1 MRNSV
6 AKKKEKKLLPGPA
19 YLRRPE
25 LFVKMEQLAE
35 QIAAAGFL
43 DWLALLTSLAY
54 VWLAA
59 RDNNWCWLF
68 AAVSTAVW
76 AWQSFFE
83 YNLVSDGLLQ
93 VFYFAMAGVGIW
105 RWREKERGHEKEKG
119 HATPLPIT
127 SMSFKEHLFTV
138 LGGLVGGLGLGYFFS
153 NTLEAAATYPDA
165 ITTVFSIITT
175 FLLIG
180 RRLEN
185 WLYWI
190 VIDAVYVWIYAGTG
204 AVLFAAMMII
214 NIGVAS
220 YGFFQWRNGVLP
232 NDQAIGGAPYK

>member
-1 MRNSV
+1 
-6 AKKKEKKLLPGPA
+6 
-19 YLRRPE
+19 
-25 LFVKMEQLAE
+25 MEQLVD

-43 DWLALLTSLAY
+43 DWLALLTSLTY

-93 VFYFAMAGVGIW
+93 VFYFVMAGVGLW
-105 RWREKERGHEKEKG
+105 RWRNKEAGDERKKG
-119 HATPLPIT
+119 STDPLPIK
-127 SMSFKEHLFTV
+127 SMSIKEHLFTV
-138 LGGLVGGLGLGYFFS
+138 LGGLIGGLGLGYFFS
-153 NTLEAAATYPDA
+153 QTLVAAATYPDA

-204 AVLFAAMMII
+204 AILFAAMMII
-214 NIGVAS
+214 NIGMAN
-220 YGFFQWRNGVLP
+220 YGFVQWRKRVRRTEQTVG
-232 NDQAIGGAPYK
+232 

>member
-1 MRNSV
+1 M
-6 AKKKEKKLLPGPA
+6 KELLD
-19 YLRRPE
+19 
-25 LFVKMEQLAE
+25 

-68 AAVSTAVW
+68 AAISTAVW

-83 YNLVSDGLLQ
+83 YHLVSDGLLQ
-93 VFYFAMAGVGIW
+93 VFYFVMAGVGIW
-105 RWREKERGHEKEKG
+105 RWRGMKKSRQKKIDAGTLDELIIPERGLG
-119 HATPLPIT
+119 NIV
-127 SMSFKEHLFTV
+127 SMSVREHLLTI
-138 LGGLVGGLGLGYFFS
+138 LGGLIGGLGLGYFFS
-153 NTLEAAATYPDA
+153 QTLVAAATYPDA
-165 ITTVFSIITT
+165 ITTVFSVITT

-190 VIDAVYVWIYAGTG
+190 VIDVVYVWIYAGTG
-204 AVLFAAMMII
+204 AILFAMMMII
-214 NIGVAS
+214 NVGMAI
-220 YGFFQWRNGVLP
+220 YGYQRWRQEAGQP
-232 NDQAIGGAPYK
+232 NLL

>member
-1 MRNSV
+1 
-6 AKKKEKKLLPGPA
+6 
-19 YLRRPE
+19 
-25 LFVKMEQLAE
+25 MEQLVD

-68 AAVSTAVW
+68 AGVSTAVW

-93 VFYFAMAGVGIW
+93 VFYFVMAGVGIW
-105 RWREKERGHEKEKG
+105 QWRGTKREGSPRKGIDAGTLDELIVPERRTGS
-119 HATPLPIT
+119 IVR
-127 SMSFKEHLFTV
+127 MSIKEHLFTI
-138 LGGLVGGLGLGYFFS
+138 LGGLIGGLGLGYFFS
-153 NTLEAAATYPDA
+153 QTLVAAATYPDA
-165 ITTVFSIITT
+165 ITTVFSVITT

-190 VIDAVYVWIYAGTG
+190 VIDAAYVWIYAGTG
-204 AVLFAAMMII
+204 AILFAAMMII
-214 NIGVAS
+214 NIGMAG
-220 YGFFQWRNGVLP
+220 YGFSQWRKGVRLI
-232 NDQAIGGAPYK
+232 DQMTD

>member
-1 MRNSV
+1 
-6 AKKKEKKLLPGPA
+6 
-19 YLRRPE
+19 
-25 LFVKMEQLAE
+25 MEQLVE
-35 QIAAAGFL
+35 QIAAAGLL

-68 AAVSTAVW
+68 AAVSTATW

-93 VFYFAMAGVGIW
+93 VFYFVMAGVGIW
-105 RWREKERGHEKEKG
+105 RWSGKG
-119 HATPLPIT
+119 GGETEALPIT
-127 SMSFKEHLFTV
+127 RMSFREHLTTI
-138 LGGLVGGLGLGYFFS
+138 LGGLLGGTALGYFFS

-165 ITTVFSIITT
+165 ITTVFSVITT

-190 VIDAVYVWIYAGTG
+190 VIDAVYVFIYAGTG
-204 AVLFAAMMII
+204 AILFAAMMII
-214 NIGVAS
+214 NIGMAG
-220 YGFFQWRNGVLP
+220 YGFVKWRSGVRP
-232 NDQAIGGAPYK
+232 TDQAAG

>member
-1 MRNSV
+1 MWR
-6 AKKKEKKLLPGPA
+6 KKGKKVTPRAGVPSPT
-19 YLRRPE
+19 RT
-25 LFVKMEQLAE
+25 FCKKMEQLAE

-43 DWLALLTSLAY
+43 DWFALLTSLAY

-93 VFYFAMAGVGIW
+93 VFYFVMAGVGIW
-105 RWREKERGHEKEKG
+105 RWRDKG
-119 HATPLPIT
+119 EGQEMKKRKGSTSPLPIT
-127 SMSFKEHLFTV
+127 RMSVKEHLFTIL
-138 LGGLVGGLGLGYFFS
+138 LGVVGGLGLGYFFS

-185 WLYWI
+185 WAYWI
-190 VIDAVYVWIYAGTG
+190 VIDAAYVWIYAGTG
-204 AVLFAAMMII
+204 AILFAAMMII
-214 NIGVAS
+214 NIGMAC
-220 YGFFQWRNGVLP
+220 YGFVQWRNGVRLTE
-232 NDQAIGGAPYK
+232 QAID

>member
-1 MRNSV
+1 
-6 AKKKEKKLLPGPA
+6 
-19 YLRRPE
+19 
-25 LFVKMEQLAE
+25 MEQLAD
-35 QIAAAGFL
+35 QIGAAGFL
-43 DWLALLTSLAY
+43 DWLALLTSLTY

-83 YNLVSDGLLQ
+83 YKLVSDGLLQ
-93 VFYFAMAGVGIW
+93 VFYFVMAGVGIW
-105 RWREKERGHEKEKG
+105 RWSSQGKKNSGT
-119 HATPLPIT
+119 AAPLPIV
-127 SMSFKEHLFTV
+127 SMSLREHLVTLTGGM
-138 LGGLVGGLGLGYFFS
+138 LGGLALGFFFS
-153 NTLEAAATYPDA
+153 NTLVAAATYPDA

-185 WLYWI
+185 WVYWM

-204 AVLFAAMMII
+204 AILFAVMMVI
-214 NIGVAS
+214 NIGMAV
-220 YGFFQWRNGVLP
+220 YGYRRWSREAGQP
-232 NDQAIGGAPYK
+232 NLLE

>member
-1 MRNSV
+1 
-6 AKKKEKKLLPGPA
+6 
-19 YLRRPE
+19 
-25 LFVKMEQLAE
+25 MEQLAE

-76 AWQSFFE
+76 AWQSFYE

-93 VFYFAMAGVGIW
+93 VFYFVMAGVGIW
-105 RWREKERGHEKEKG
+105 RWQKKDRGYEKEKG
-119 HATPLPIT
+119 KLRGEALPIVR
-127 SMSFKEHLFTV
+127 MSAKEHSITI
-138 LGGLVGGLGLGYFFS
+138 LGGLAGGLMLGYFFS
-153 NTLEAAATYPDA
+153 NTLVAAATYPDA
-165 ITTVFSIITT
+165 ITTVFSIMTT

-190 VIDAVYVWIYAGTG
+190 VIDVVYVWIYAGTG
-204 AVLFAAMMII
+204 AVLFAAMMVI
-214 NIGVAS
+214 NIGMAV
-220 YGFFQWRNGVLP
+220 YGFIQWRNGQQQ
-232 NDQAIGGAPYK
+232 NAAMCEGS